1 MKFLNPRLSFFG
13 GKTSFRTTAITRE
26 TTCMSRVVKQET
38 LYQYSV
44 IHRPWV
50 WRTITMG
57 WVDFC

>member
-1 MKFLNPRLSFFG
+1 
-13 GKTSFRTTAITRE
+13 
-26 TTCMSRVVKQET
+26 MSGVVKQET

-57 WVDFC
+57 VLTSIDHVVKNLCIL